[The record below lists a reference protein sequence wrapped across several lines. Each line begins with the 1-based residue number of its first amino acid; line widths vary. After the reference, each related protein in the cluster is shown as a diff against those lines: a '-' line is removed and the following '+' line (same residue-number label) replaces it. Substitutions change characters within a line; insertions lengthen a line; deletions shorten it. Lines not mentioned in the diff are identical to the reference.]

1 MFDFF
6 SKKKDENKNETFIE
20 IACLLIHASKIDENF
35 TDKEKIIVKK
45 TLINLG
51 AEENKI
57 DEIFL
62 KANEIE
68 TNSNQILD
76 FTKQVKNVEHET
88 KIIIIKA
95 LWKIIC
101 SDNQTDMYEANLMRR
116 LTGLLYLSS
125 KDVGDI
131 KKEIQKEQ

>member
-35 TDKEKIIVKK
+35 TDKEKIIIKR

-57 DEIFL
+57 DEIFI

-88 KIIIIKA
+88 KILIIKA
-95 LWKIIC
+95 FIAFLG
-101 SDNQTDMYEANLMRR
+101 NR
-116 LTGLLYLSS
+116 
-125 KDVGDI
+125 
-131 KKEIQKEQ
+131 

>member
-1 MFDFF
+1 M
-6 SKKKDENKNETFIE
+6 
-20 IACLLIHASKIDENF
+20 
-35 TDKEKIIVKK
+35 
-45 TLINLG
+45 
-51 AEENKI
+51 
-57 DEIFL
+57 
-62 KANEIE
+62 
-68 TNSNQILD
+68 
-76 FTKQVKNVEHET
+76 KNVEHET